1 MPKSVLYPALLAG
14 TLLAASALAAA
25 SPSGEGGAL
34 PGPQPIATGLSGGM
48 LTDYDDLAEGFKG
61 TELHHN
67 GVTYREVNGIG
78 GVFPDGDT
86 FTPDDV
92 GDELIIEDAG
102 YLFDDFPDFGSTPN
116 VLTFGTTFMPGP
128 NLSLGAL
135 VQVTLALDTP
145 ATAASF
151 EAIYYENGPW
161 GGIQLHL
168 DAYRNGVL
176 VGSDVATLSDLGDR
190 DNLTTRTFSV
200 GGATF
205 DTLHFHA
212 TYDGQP
218 SAPRVMI
225 DNLRV
230 TPEDALFADGFDGAA
245 PLLADYDDLTEGF
258 KGQSMH
264 YQGATYRDV
273 NGIGGVFPDGDTFT
287 PDDVGD
293 ELVIEDAGYL
303 FNDFPDF
310 GSTPNVL
317 TFGTTFMP
325 GPNLSLGALV
335 QVTLDLDAPASAAS
349 FEAIYYENGPWGG
362 IQLHL
367 DALDGGTVVA
377 SDVVTLSDLG
387 DRDNLTTRTFSVK
400 AARFDSLH
408 FYATYDGQPSAP
420 RVMIDN
426 LMLTP

>member
-1 MPKSVLYPALLAG
+1 MSRPALQCALLAG
-14 TLLAASALAAA
+14 AFLATACLAAPI
-25 SPSGEGGAL
+25 PSTEPVPHAG
-34 PGPQPIATGLSGGM
+34 ATGVPGGI

-61 TELHHN
+61 IGFHHN
-67 GVTYREVNGIG
+67 GVTYREVNGVG

-86 FTPDDV
+86 FTPEDV
-92 GDELIIEDAG
+92 GDQVIIEDAG
-102 YLFDDFPDFGSTPN
+102 YLFKDFPDFGSTPN
-116 VLTFGTTFMPGP
+116 VMTFGTTYMPGP

-176 VGSDVATLSDLGDR
+176 VASDVTTLSDLGDR
-190 DNLTTRTFSV
+190 DNLVTRTFSV

-225 DNLRV
+225 DNLRL
-230 TPEDALFADGFDGAA
+230 TPEDTLFTDGFDGADG
-245 PLLADYDDLTEGF
+245 PLLADYDDLSEGF

-287 PDDVGD
+287 PDDVGN
-293 ELVIEDAGYL
+293 ELIIEDAGYL
-303 FNDFPDF
+303 FKDFPDF

-317 TFGTTFMP
+317 TFGTTYMP

-367 DALDGGTVVA
+367 DALDGDAVVA

-387 DRDNLTTRTFSVK
+387 DRDNLVTRTFSVK

-426 LMLTP
+426 LRLSP